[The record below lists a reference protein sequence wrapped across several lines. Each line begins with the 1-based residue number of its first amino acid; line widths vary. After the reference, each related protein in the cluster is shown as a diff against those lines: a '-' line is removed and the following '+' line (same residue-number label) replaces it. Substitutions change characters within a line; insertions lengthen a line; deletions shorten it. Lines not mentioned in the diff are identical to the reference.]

1 MSGFSKEKAEKE
13 LHKGRKRFSKEKLK
27 ELLQKENSLFSK
39 FLNIDSLNEYY
50 RDFVDLFSLMKDWYK
65 GRYKDVPWLV
75 ISSVGGA
82 LLYVLSPIDLI
93 PDFIPIVGYL
103 DDAAV
108 FAALLKFV
116 RQDLAKYREWKF
128 DSNPVTVIND

>member
-1 MSGFSKEKAEKE
+1 MSEFSQQKADKE
-13 LHKGRKRFSKEKLK
+13 LKKRQKAFSTEKLK
-27 ELLQKENSLFSK
+27 QLFKEKNSLFSK
-39 FLNIDSLNEYY
+39 FLNIENLNEYY
-50 RDFVDLFSLMKDWYK
+50 RDFVDLFSLLQDWYK

-93 PDFIPIVGYL
+93 PDFLPFVGYL

-108 FAALLKFV
+108 FAALLKYV
-116 RQDLAKYREWKF
+116 RLDLQKYRDWKYEEKR
-128 DSNPVTVIND
+128 SPVIND

>member
-1 MSGFSKEKAEKE
+1 MSEFSQQKADKE
-13 LHKGRKRFSKEKLK
+13 LKKRQKTFSTEKLK
-27 ELLQKENSLFSK
+27 QLFKEKNSLFSK
-39 FLNIDSLNEYY
+39 FLNIENLNEYY
-50 RDFVDLFSLMKDWYK
+50 RDFVDLFSLLQDWYK

-93 PDFIPIVGYL
+93 PDFLPFVGYL

-108 FAALLKFV
+108 FAALLKYV
-116 RQDLAKYREWKF
+116 RLDLQKYRDWKY
-128 DSNPVTVIND
+128 DEDRSPVIND

>member
-1 MSGFSKEKAEKE
+1 MSEFSQQKADKELKKRQKTFSRDKLKQLFKEK
-13 LHKGRKRFSKEKLK
+13 
-27 ELLQKENSLFSK
+27 NSLFSK
-39 FLNIDSLNEYY
+39 FVNIENLNEYY
-50 RDFVDLFSLMKDWYK
+50 RDFVDLFSLLQDWYK

-93 PDFIPIVGYL
+93 PDFLPFVGYL

-108 FAALLKFV
+108 FAALLKYV
-116 RQDLAKYREWKF
+116 RVDLQKYRDWKY
-128 DSNPVTVIND
+128 DEDRSPVVND

>member
-1 MSGFSKEKAEKE
+1 MAEFSQQKADQELKKRQKTFSRDKLKQLFKEK
-13 LHKGRKRFSKEKLK
+13 
-27 ELLQKENSLFSK
+27 NSLFSK
-39 FLNIDSLNEYY
+39 FLNIENLNEYY
-50 RDFVDLFSLMKDWYK
+50 RDFVDLFSLLQDWYK

-93 PDFIPIVGYL
+93 PDFLPFVGYL

-108 FAALLKFV
+108 FAALLKYV
-116 RQDLAKYREWKF
+116 RLDLQKYRDWKY
-128 DSNPVTVIND
+128 DEDPSPVIND

>member
-1 MSGFSKEKAEKE
+1 MARISEEQAEKE
-13 LHKGRKRFSKEKLK
+13 LQKRQKTFSTDKLK
-27 ELLQKENSLFSK
+27 QLFQKENTLISK
-39 FLNIDSLNEYY
+39 FLNIEKLNEYY
-50 RDFVDLFSLMKDWYK
+50 RDFIDLFSLLKDWYK

-93 PDFIPIVGYL
+93 PDFIPVIGYL

-108 FAALLKFV
+108 FGALLKFV
-116 RQDLAKYREWKF
+116 RKDLQKYREWKYGTK
-128 DSNPVTVIND
+128 PVIND

>member
-1 MSGFSKEKAEKE
+1 MSEFSHQKADKE
-13 LHKGRKRFSKEKLK
+13 LKKRQKTFSREKLK
-27 ELLQKENSLFSK
+27 RLFEEKNSLFSK
-39 FLNIDSLNEYY
+39 FLNIENLNEYY
-50 RDFVDLFSLMKDWYK
+50 RDFVDLFTLLQDWYK

-93 PDFIPIVGYL
+93 PDFVPFVGYL

-108 FAALLKFV
+108 FAALLKYV
-116 RQDLAKYREWKF
+116 RLDLQKYRDWKYSE
-128 DSNPVTVIND
+128 DRSPVVND

>member
-1 MSGFSKEKAEKE
+1 MAEFSQQKADQELKKRQKSFSRDKLKQLFKEK
-13 LHKGRKRFSKEKLK
+13 
-27 ELLQKENSLFSK
+27 NSLFSK
-39 FLNIDSLNEYY
+39 FLNIENLNEYY
-50 RDFVDLFSLMKDWYK
+50 RDFVDLFSLLQDWYK

-93 PDFIPIVGYL
+93 PDFLPFVGYL

-108 FAALLKFV
+108 FAALLKYV
-116 RQDLAKYREWKF
+116 RLDLQKYRDWKY
-128 DSNPVTVIND
+128 DEDPSPVIND

>member
-1 MSGFSKEKAEKE
+1 MSEFSQEKADKE
-13 LHKGRKRFSKEKLK
+13 LKKRQKTFSTEKLK
-27 ELLQKENSLFSK
+27 QLFKEKNSLFSK
-39 FLNIDSLNEYY
+39 FLNIENLNEYY
-50 RDFVDLFSLMKDWYK
+50 RDFVDLFSLLQDWYK

-93 PDFIPIVGYL
+93 PDFIPFVGYL

-108 FAALLKFV
+108 FAALLKYV
-116 RQDLAKYREWKF
+116 RLDLQKYRDWKY
-128 DSNPVTVIND
+128 DENRSPVVND

>member
-1 MSGFSKEKAEKE
+1 MSEFSQQKADKE
-13 LHKGRKRFSKEKLK
+13 LKKRQKTFSTEKLK
-27 ELLQKENSLFSK
+27 QLFKEKNSLFSK
-39 FLNIDSLNEYY
+39 FLNIENLNEYY
-50 RDFVDLFSLMKDWYK
+50 RDFVDLFSLLQDWYK

-93 PDFIPIVGYL
+93 PDFLPFVGYL

-108 FAALLKFV
+108 FAALLKYV
-116 RQDLAKYREWKF
+116 RLDLQKYRDWKYNE
-128 DSNPVTVIND
+128 DRSPVIND